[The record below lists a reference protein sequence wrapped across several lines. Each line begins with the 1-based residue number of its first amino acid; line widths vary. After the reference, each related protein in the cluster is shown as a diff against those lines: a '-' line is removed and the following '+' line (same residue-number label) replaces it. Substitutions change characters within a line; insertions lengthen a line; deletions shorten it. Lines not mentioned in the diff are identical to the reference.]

1 MVKPKDIQKENVKE
15 KYILGRLKTQISTIY
30 KDMQY
35 YKGLEKQL
43 CNLYKK
49 FKY

>member
-15 KYILGRLKTQISTIY
+15 KYILGCLKPQISTIY
-30 KDMQY
+30 KETQY
-35 YKGLEKQL
+35 CKGLEKQL
-43 CNLYKK
+43 CNLYSK